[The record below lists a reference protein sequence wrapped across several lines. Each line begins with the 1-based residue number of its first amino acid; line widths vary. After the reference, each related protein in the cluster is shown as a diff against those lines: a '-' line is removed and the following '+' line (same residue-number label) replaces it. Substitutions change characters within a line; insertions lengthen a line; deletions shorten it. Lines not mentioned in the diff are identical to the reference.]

1 MSYRTNKT
9 FAYYHQ
15 GKIIEIYRITTGID
29 GVIDT
34 LDGYKMVVPGSS
46 ATSGIAY
53 PDETITNG
61 IRVEYTALVKPFV
74 EEDPESTAYSSLT
87 EVTSPNELTHVNLN
101 RILSLAI
108 VDYIRAMIAERD
120 GNLDQKEYYLRNF
133 HKKVS
138 DNNSN
143 KKKQHIVQSTSYAV
157 K

>member
-9 FAYYHQ
+9 FANYHQ
-15 GKIIEIYRITTGID
+15 GKVIEIYRITTGID

-34 LDGYKMVVPGSS
+34 LAGYKMVVPGSS
-46 ATSGIAY
+46 VTNGIAY

-61 IRVEYTALVKPFV
+61 IRVEYTALVKPFIQQ
-74 EEDPESTAYSSLT
+74 DPESTAYSSLT
-87 EVTSPNELTHVNLN
+87 EVTSPTELTHVNLN

-108 VDYIRAMIAERD
+108 VDYVRAMMAERD
-120 GNLDQKEYYLRNF
+120 GNLEQKEYYLRNF

>member
-1 MSYRTNKT
+1 MIYRTNKT

-15 GKIIEIYRITTGID
+15 GKVIEIYRITTGID

-34 LDGYKMVVPGSS
+34 LAGYKMVVPGSS
-46 ATSGIAY
+46 VTNGIAY

-61 IRVEYTALVKPFV
+61 IRVEYTALVKPFIQQ
-74 EEDPESTAYSSLT
+74 DPESTAYSSLT
-87 EVTSPNELTHVNLN
+87 EVTSPTELTHVNLN

-108 VDYIRAMIAERD
+108 VDYVRAMMAERD
-120 GNLDQKEYYLRNF
+120 GNLEQKEYYLRNF